1 VVRTEFTDAG
11 HHVVQFYGHDDEL
24 AERVTSY
31 LLGALSCGGAAVIIA
46 TAAHRRAVEAR
57 LAGAG
62 VDLAAAG
69 ASGAYLALDAE
80 TTVCEFTAGQRL
92 DSAGLSRAIGDQL
105 RTAGAAS
112 RPVRVYS
119 ETVALL
125 WNAGLVSAAVQL
137 ETLWNDLGRQYSFAL
152 FCGYPAGAVTRSGRP
167 DAVAEV
173 CRLHGEV
180 VGLPAGLDA
189 PAARDVPGA
198 VRTFAFSPDAP
209 AAARHF
215 AVGEMRR
222 WATADTTE
230 LADDAALVI
239 TELAANAIVHART
252 GFTLALWAHRDVLR
266 ISVRDGSPLP
276 RPEDGLALPPAP
288 LHGLGAVDALA
299 KRWGVEPL
307 GTAGKTVWVDLY
319 RLRRHAAVIAQ
330 TNAPRPVMARPT
342 ISVLISRV
350 PS

>member
-1 VVRTEFTDAG
+1 VVRTEYTDAG
-11 HHVVQFYGHDDEL
+11 HHVVQFYGRDDEL

-31 LLGALSCGGAAVIIA
+31 LLGALSCDGAAVIIA
-46 TAAHRRAVEAR
+46 TAAHRREVETR
-57 LAGAG
+57 LAEAG

-80 TTVCEFTAGQRL
+80 ATVREFTTGQQL
-92 DSAGLSRAIGDQL
+92 DSTGLSRAISDLIEQ
-105 RTAGAAS
+105 AGAAS
-112 RPVRVYS
+112 GPVRVYS

-125 WNAGLVSAAVQL
+125 WNAGLVNAAVQL

-152 FCGYPAGAVTRSGRP
+152 FCGYPAGVVRVRP

-173 CRLHGEV
+173 VRLHEEV
-180 VGLPAGLDA
+180 VGLPVDV

-230 LADDAALVI
+230 LADDAALVV
-239 TELAANAIVHART
+239 TELAANAIVHAGT

-276 RPEDGLALPPAP
+276 RPEDGPALPPTP

-299 KRWGVEPL
+299 KGWGVESL

-319 RLRRHAAVIAQ
+319 RLTRPRRG
-330 TNAPRPVMARPT
+330 
-342 ISVLISRV
+342 
-350 PS
+350 

>member
-1 VVRTEFTDAG
+1 MVRTEFTDAG

-24 AERVTSY
+24 AERVTLY

-46 TAAHRRAVEAR
+46 TAAHRREVEAR
-57 LAGAG
+57 LASAG

-80 TTVCEFTAGQRL
+80 ETIGEFIAGEQL
-92 DSAGLSRAIGDQL
+92 DSAGFSRAIGGLIKD
-105 RTAGAAS
+105 AGAAG
-112 RPVRVYS
+112 RPVRAYS
-119 ETVALL
+119 ETVAML
-125 WNAGLVSAAVQL
+125 WDAGLVNAAVQL

-152 FCGYPAGAVTRSGRP
+152 FCGYPAGAVTRSRRP

-173 CRLHGEV
+173 CRLHEEV

-189 PAARDVPGA
+189 PAAADVPGA

-222 WATADTTE
+222 WATAE
-230 LADDAALVI
+230 SAEVADDAALVV
-239 TELAANAIVHART
+239 TELAANAVVHAQS

-266 ISVRDGSPLP
+266 ITVRDGSPLP
-276 RPEDGLALPPAP
+276 RPEDGPALPPAP

-299 KRWGVEPL
+299 KRWGVESL
-307 GTAGKTVWVDLY
+307 GTAGKTVWVDLR
-319 RLRRHAAVIAQ
+319 RLLRSLR
-330 TNAPRPVMARPT
+330 
-342 ISVLISRV
+342 
-350 PS
+350 

>member
-1 VVRTEFTDAG
+1 MVRTEFTDAG

-24 AERVTSY
+24 AERVASY
-31 LLGALSCGGAAVIIA
+31 LLGALSYGGAAVIIA
-46 TAAHRRAVEAR
+46 TAAHRREVEAR
-57 LAGAG
+57 LAAAG

-69 ASGAYLALDAE
+69 ASGAYHALDAE
-80 TTVCEFTAGQRL
+80 TTVREFTAGEQL
-92 DSAGLSRAIGDQL
+92 DSTGLSRAIGDL
-105 RTAGAAS
+105 IKKAGAAG
-112 RPVRVYS
+112 RPVQVYS

-125 WNAGLVSAAVQL
+125 WNARLVNAAVQL

-152 FCGYPAGAVTRSGRP
+152 FCGYPAGTVTRSSRP

-173 CRLHGEV
+173 IRLHEEV
-180 VGLPAGLDA
+180 VGLPAGLEV
-189 PAARDVPGA
+189 PTARDVPGA

-222 WATADTTE
+222 WATADTAE
-230 LADDAALVI
+230 LADDAALVV

-252 GFTLALWAHRDVLR
+252 GFTLALWAHQDVLR

-276 RPEDGLALPPAP
+276 RPEDGPALPPAP

-299 KRWGVEPL
+299 KRWGVESL

-319 RLRRHAAVIAQ
+319 R
-330 TNAPRPVMARPT
+330 
-342 ISVLISRV
+342 
-350 PS
+350 

>member
-1 VVRTEFTDAG
+1 MVRTEFTDAG
-11 HHVVQFYGHDDEL
+11 QHVVQFYGHDHEL

-46 TAAHRRAVEAR
+46 TAAHRREVETR
-57 LAGAG
+57 LAAAG
-62 VDLAAAG
+62 VDLAAA
-69 ASGAYLALDAE
+69 AATGAYLALDAE
-80 TTVCEFTAGQRL
+80 TTIREFTAGEHL
-92 DSAGLSRAIGDQL
+92 DSTGLSLAIGDLIEQ
-105 RTAGAAS
+105 AGAAS

-125 WNAGLVSAAVQL
+125 WNAGLVNAAVQL
-137 ETLWNDLGRQYSFAL
+137 ETLWNDLGRQHSFAL
-152 FCGYPAGAVTRSGRP
+152 FCGYPADAVHVRP

-173 CRLHGEV
+173 VRLHEEV
-180 VGLPAGLDA
+180 VGLPVDVL

-230 LADDAALVI
+230 LTDDAALVV
-239 TELAANAIVHART
+239 TELAANAILHAGT

-276 RPEDGLALPPAP
+276 RPEDGPALPPTP
-288 LHGLGAVDALA
+288 LHGLGAVNALA
-299 KRWGVEPL
+299 KRWGVESL

-319 RLRRHAAVIAQ
+319 RLGGWR
-330 TNAPRPVMARPT
+330 
-342 ISVLISRV
+342 
-350 PS
+350 

>member
-46 TAAHRRAVEAR
+46 TAAHRREVEAR

-80 TTVCEFTAGQRL
+80 TTVREFTAGQQL
-92 DSAGLSRAIGDQL
+92 DSTGLSRAIGDL
-105 RTAGAAS
+105 LKEAGAAS

-119 ETVALL
+119 EMVALL
-125 WNAGLVSAAVQL
+125 WNAGLVNAAVQL
-137 ETLWNDLGRQYSFAL
+137 ETRWNDLGRQYSFAL
-152 FCGYPAGAVTRSGRP
+152 FCGYPAGAVRVRP

-173 CRLHGEV
+173 CRLHGQV
-180 VGLPAGLDA
+180 VGLPVDVPTAV
-189 PAARDVPGA
+189 DVPGA
-198 VRTFAFSPDAP
+198 VRTFACSPAAP

-222 WATADTTE
+222 WATADTAE
-230 LADDAALVI
+230 LADDVALVV
-239 TELAANAIVHART
+239 TELAANAIVHARS

-276 RPEDGLALPPAP
+276 RPEDGPALPLAP
-288 LHGLGAVDALA
+288 MHGLGAVDALA
-299 KRWGVEPL
+299 KRWGVESL

-319 RLRRHAAVIAQ
+319 RLRRQ
-330 TNAPRPVMARPT
+330 WRG
-342 ISVLISRV
+342 
-350 PS
+350 